1 MTSCKEIARWC
12 WLLQGVSAQSF
23 QDSLALHSQKLKW
36 HRILQRKTQ
45 CKMIRFEI
53 KLTLNVLP
61 TLINCVC
68 NSFKI
73 GKHPQAQGAGPTNTK
88 VLATNYQ
95 GALPRKVNG
104 DTLPCG
110 DTKYRHGSIRIIS
123 QPSGQLQRI
132 TGVTDGRQSE
142 YYCSHRIG
150 DKFS

>member
-1 MTSCKEIARWC
+1 MI
-12 WLLQGVSAQSF
+12 
-23 QDSLALHSQKLKW
+23 
-36 HRILQRKTQ
+36 ILSPDPRVIERPY
-45 CKMIRFEI
+45 CIHVAFSR
-53 KLTLNVLP
+53 
-61 TLINCVC
+61 
-68 NSFKI
+68 
-73 GKHPQAQGAGPTNTK
+73 GAGPTNTK